1 MRVISGLKR
10 GTNLYSPVTDKTRP
24 TTDRVREN
32 IFNLIRFSV
41 PGATVLDLFAG
52 SGAMGIEALSQGG
65 ERCIFVDSD
74 REAVRIIEKNVEK
87 TGFSSESRILK
98 MPFDIFLKT
107 ADDKFDLV
115 FLDPPYHK
123 NLISEAM
130 ELISKRGLDRDGCL
144 FVLESDYDEEIKLPG
159 GYLPVREK
167 IYGRVKVTL
176 VRKESL

>member
-10 GTNLYSPVTDKTRP
+10 GTNLYSPVNEKTRP

-41 PGATVLDLFAG
+41 PGAKILDLFAG

-65 ERCIFVDSD
+65 ERCVFVDSD
-74 REAVRIIEKNVEK
+74 REAVKIIEKNVEK
-87 TGFSSESRILK
+87 TAFSDKSRIIK
-98 MPFDIFLKT
+98 MPFDNFLKI

-115 FLDPPYHK
+115 FLDPPYHR

-130 ELISKRGLDRDGCL
+130 ELIVKRGLDSDGCL
-144 FVLESDYDEEIKLPG
+144 FVLESDYDEEIKLPK
-159 GYLPVREK
+159 GYLPFREK
-167 IYGRVKVTL
+167 IYGRVKITL
-176 VRKESL
+176 ARKESL